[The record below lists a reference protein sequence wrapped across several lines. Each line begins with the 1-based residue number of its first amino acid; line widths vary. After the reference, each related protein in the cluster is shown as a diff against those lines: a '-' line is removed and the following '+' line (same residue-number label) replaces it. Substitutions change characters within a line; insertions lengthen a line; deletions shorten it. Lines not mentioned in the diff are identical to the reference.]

1 MSRAEE
7 FIKSKVEDV
16 LTFNSFDHKRQYPIN
31 EQAEW
36 LNEFAQDKVRNVLLG
51 LMYNMQD
58 SKPEEHYELIVKELK
73 KYPRKMKDITIN
85 VDEIRKMKDDSITD
99 PETIR
104 QIALTGDRSLFP
116 KVMKGYEHHGLYP
129 HAMKK
134 IDILPDEPK
143 QPILSP
149 EEKSKSFLEWAEK
162 GWAID
167 KAYNSSE
174 KKGQESSSWNVVKPY
189 FERKLT
195 ELFKEFSHDNLLE
208 YVYDATRINTLAEIY
223 KKGVYEAAI
232 VADICDNVID
242 RSGKLLGEVRKIIR
256 EEKK

>member
-1 MSRAEE
+1 MKNETKE
-7 FIKSKVEDV
+7 FVWSKIEHK
-16 LTFNSFDHKRQYPIN
+16 LTFTCFDHKRSYSIN
-31 EQAEW
+31 EISEW
-36 LNEFAQDKVRNVLLG
+36 MDEHAREKIRNVLLG
-51 LMYNMQD
+51 LCYEMQD
-58 SKPEEHYELIVKELK
+58 EKMDKHYDILVKTLE

-104 QIALTGDRSLFP
+104 QIALTGDRTLFP

-143 QPILSP
+143 QPPILLP
-149 EEKSKSFLEWAEK
+149 EEKAKSFLEWAEK

-174 KKGQESSSWNVVKPY
+174 KEGQESSSWNVVKPY

-208 YVYDATRINTLAEIY
+208 YVYDETRVSALAEIY
-223 KKGVYEAAI
+223 KRSVHDAAI

-242 RSGKLLGEVRKIIR
+242 RSGKLLGEVRKIVR
-256 EEKK
+256 A